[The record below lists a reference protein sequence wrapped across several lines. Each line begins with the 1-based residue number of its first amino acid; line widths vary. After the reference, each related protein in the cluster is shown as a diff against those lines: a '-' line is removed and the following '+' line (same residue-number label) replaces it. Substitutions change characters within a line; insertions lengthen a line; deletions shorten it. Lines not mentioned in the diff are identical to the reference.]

1 MALPA
6 SLLPAS
12 GCVLGAA
19 GAPGRQ
25 LCPQPAAS
33 TPESAG
39 AGAGPPPALRR
50 RACAGLSCFVKPAV
64 GPWDPCL
71 PLGTRPGLRVS
82 GPGPDRSAA
91 SLAGC
96 GPALAAGE
104 PARALPALAQHRKA
118 LLIGLFAPKMGAN
131 LNAVNLFMTRG
142 DTTIISDSSPPNP
155 DIFLGKGENVNASF
169 FPPNMIN
176 RNLCLCRSELR

>member
-12 GCVLGAA
+12 GCVWGAA

-25 LCPQPAAS
+25 LCPKPAAS

-39 AGAGPPPALRR
+39 LLVRGPPQPLGIGPV
-50 RACAGLSCFVKPAV
+50 RASRCFVKPAV
-64 GPWDPCL
+64 GPWDPCP

-82 GPGPDRSAA
+82 GPGPGRSAA

-96 GPALAAGE
+96 RPALAAVE

-131 LNAVNLFMTRG
+131 LNAVNLFMT
-142 DTTIISDSSPPNP
+142 
-155 DIFLGKGENVNASF
+155 
-169 FPPNMIN
+169 
-176 RNLCLCRSELR
+176 